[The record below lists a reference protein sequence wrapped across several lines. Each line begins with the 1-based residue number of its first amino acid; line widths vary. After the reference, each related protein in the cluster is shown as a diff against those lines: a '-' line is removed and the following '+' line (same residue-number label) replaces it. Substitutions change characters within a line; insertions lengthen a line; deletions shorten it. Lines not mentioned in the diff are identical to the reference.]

1 MGREV
6 LEPVSLNLTDNAGQ
20 LYSLNQDTE
29 HFNMNS
35 LNQEFLLLFI
45 RENNFETQPLERG
58 DCNRILYS
66 PALDNKW
73 FSREVVYNM
82 VAFISMFS
90 SLLALYL
97 SFLIQAF
104 VIYCSKAND
113 LFSAWNS
120 RDVTPSSK
128 RQFCLF
134 FFIHECIGR
143 SMVSDYFVHIYI
155 SSSYWLQYFC

>member
-1 MGREV
+1 MPRLSREIIYWNHFQIRYLT
-6 LEPVSLNLTDNAGQ
+6 LEEGWKNKGFVTTCHKCDYRLP
-20 LYSLNQDTE
+20 
-29 HFNMNS
+29 
-35 LNQEFLLLFI
+35 
-45 RENNFETQPLERG
+45 
-58 DCNRILYS
+58 

-113 LFSAWNS
+113 LFSAWNWTC
-120 RDVTPSSK
+120 RETAPMGTWFFLTPQLIWLESWTNILE
-128 RQFCLF
+128 LF
-134 FFIHECIGR
+134 DDFSLLCFLFLEILLYNWWT
-143 SMVSDYFVHIYI
+143 S
-155 SSSYWLQYFC
+155 

>member
-1 MGREV
+1 MMLRLSREIIHWNHFQIRYLT
-6 LEPVSLNLTDNAGQ
+6 LEEGWKNKAFVTTCHKCDYRLP
-20 LYSLNQDTE
+20 
-29 HFNMNS
+29 
-35 LNQEFLLLFI
+35 
-45 RENNFETQPLERG
+45 
-58 DCNRILYS
+58 

-104 VIYCSKAND
+104 VIYCSKANN

-120 RDVTPSSK
+120 RDVTSSSK

-134 FFIHECIGR
+134 FFSHECIGR
-143 SMVSDYFVHIYI
+143 NVVSISYI
-155 SSSYWLQYFC
+155 SIFPLYIDCNIFANNWVINITPDSRYVLSLIIAE

>member
-1 MGREV
+1 MPRLSREIIYWNYFQIRYLT
-6 LEPVSLNLTDNAGQ
+6 LEEGWKNKCFVTTCHKCDYRLP
-20 LYSLNQDTE
+20 
-29 HFNMNS
+29 
-35 LNQEFLLLFI
+35 
-45 RENNFETQPLERG
+45 
-58 DCNRILYS
+58 

-73 FSREVVYNM
+73 FSREVVYNV

-104 VIYCSKAND
+104 AVYCSKANN

-134 FFIHECIGR
+134 FFFHECIGR
-143 SMVSDYFVHIYI
+143 SVVSDYFIPIYI
-155 SSSYWLQYFC
+155 SSLYWLQYFC